1 MPNARHYA
9 SNLEGTA
16 LFAYDAWAY
25 TKAAHER
32 TANRDE
38 RELYAGQCG
47 AYSRIVRHVTGRQP
61 TFFETRAALERFL
74 GVAS

>member
-16 LFAYDAWAY
+16 LFAYDAWVYSTA
-25 TKAAHER
+25 THER
-32 TANRDE
+32 ARGDDYRAIYTGQA
-38 RELYAGQCG
+38 YAY
-47 AYSRIVRHVTGRQP
+47 ARIVRHITGRSP
-61 TFFETRAALERFL
+61 AAFETRAALERLL